1 MNVSLPPSTPSIARR
16 WPLDLRQ
23 LRYFV
28 AVAEDLHFGHAAKR
42 LGISQPPLSEHIK
55 TLEERLGVRL
65 FDRTKRNVAL
75 TSSGRVLYAE
85 AAQLL
90 AHSERVSDVMS
101 RVQTGVLGALYVGC
115 VPSGLY
121 GVMPRIIE
129 CMRAENSNLRIHVL
143 EGHTNEI
150 LAAVADG
157 RQDCGLVWEDKV
169 STPLEMLPLDTVSL
183 LVALPARHRL
193 ARGTSVRLS
202 DLVDEPLIIPPRT
215 VTPHQYDRIIAAFR
229 RSGLSPNISSEVRS
243 VPSQLGFVASGLGY
257 ALVPAYAGL
266 LRLPGV
272 RLKHPHEQIESVPL
286 SLIWNRRHTSAQF
299 EMFLRQVRRTFGKP
313 IN

>member
-1 MNVSLPPSTPSIARR
+1 MRR
-16 WPLDLRQ
+16 TALDLRQ

-28 AVAEDLHFGHAAKR
+28 AVAEELHFGHAAQR

-55 TLEERLGVRL
+55 VLEERLGVRL
-65 FDRTKRNVAL
+65 FDRTKRSVIL
-75 TSSGRVLYAE
+75 TASGRVLYAE
-85 AAQLL
+85 ASRLL

-101 RVQTGVLGALYVGC
+101 RAQSGVFGVLYVGC
-115 VPSGLY
+115 VSSGLY
-121 GVMPRIIE
+121 GAMPRIMERI
-129 CMRAENSNLRIHVL
+129 RAENDDLLVRVL
-143 EGHTNEI
+143 DGHTNEI

-169 STPLEMLPLDTVSL
+169 SAPLELLPLEAVSL

-202 DLVDEPLIIPPRT
+202 DLVDEPLIIPPRA

-229 RSGLSPNISSEVRS
+229 RSGLSPNVSAEVRS

-257 ALVPAYAGL
+257 ALVPSYAEL

-272 RLKHPHEQIESVPL
+272 RLRRPQEQIESVPL
-286 SLIWNRRHTSAQF
+286 SLVWNRRHVSAQF
-299 EMFLRQVRRTFGKP
+299 EIFLRQVRRIFGKP
-313 IN
+313 AG